1 MCLAQPG
8 KYLFLTANMIAVSVC
23 KHSQS
28 RCMKIFGHN
37 GPCHHLMAR
46 KKYYQTYQWKRP
58 RVSIVVLFLI
68 DTHIIEYLSCRTAL
82 LIRSDYWWSNL
93 LWATSA
99 LLQHLP
105 VDILKGRRPW
115 TDNLKLISK
124 EILDLEHKTDVREYR
139 YLEMSTTSTDRQS
152 DPLIWITR
160 QM

>member
-68 DTHIIEYLSCRTAL
+68 DTHVIEYRLVG
-82 LIRSDYWWSNL
+82 
-93 LWATSA
+93 
-99 LLQHLP
+99 Q
-105 VDILKGRRPW
+105 
-115 TDNLKLISK
+115 
-124 EILDLEHKTDVREYR
+124 R
-139 YLEMSTTSTDRQS
+139 YLFGVIAYLIFVNFGTPPHYLGLKKYNKKSANLRQNNQNWPKYPFLCAKKYTGLKKYTTASSGSRDKYEQCNVWKR
-152 DPLIWITR
+152 
-160 QM
+160 